1 MESHEFGEDLHQ
13 ARRPTFMGGATAPVV
28 TRALFATVQPG
39 QGKTVRSAVR
49 SVLRRAPLS
58 SDVQEPPAAEIEPPP
73 EPQADANVNA
83 NALAD
88 QIEPLMNA
96 PAPPVEASAAPHA
109 SVPAHLESQFGPPM
123 PAEFLSPSTVPL
135 HTAAAV
141 DYAERLAAGV
151 SALRMTSERLA
162 EQARSDAL
170 ELALLV
176 ARRIVETELSTNI
189 ERFFTVIRSVI
200 RRAGES
206 QRVVVRLHPEDAARV
221 EAAGGT
227 RALSSMAVAQI
238 QISGDADLELGDC
251 MVEADFGV
259 VDGRL
264 NTRLEEMRRLLL
276 EAVAEE
282 S

>member
-1 MESHEFGEDLHQ
+1 MERHAFGENLHQ
-13 ARRPTFMGGATAPVV
+13 ARRPTFMGGSGAPVV

-39 QGKTVRSAVR
+39 QGKTLRSMSVR
-49 SVLRRAPLS
+49 SVLRRPSLS
-58 SDVQEPPAAEIEPPP
+58 AEAEEPPAMETELDATP
-73 EPQADANVNA
+73 EPDPDL
-83 NALAD
+83 LASQSD
-88 QIEPLMNA
+88 SETEH
-96 PAPPVEASAAPHA
+96 PAPEAEAAA
-109 SVPAHLESQFGPPM
+109 QVPAALPSQSEFGPPM
-123 PAEFLSPSTVPL
+123 PAEFLSPSTVPV

-176 ARRIVETELSTNI
+176 ARRIVEAELSTNI

-221 EAAGGT
+221 EAAGGA

-264 NTRLEEMRRLLL
+264 NTRLEEMRRLLM